1 MGLSLQIYGAI
12 ARILALSLLLVGGLG
27 VLWSPS
33 AGAQQP
39 TSEEEVRGRIQT
51 LRAQGRLD
59 ERLPEGLR
67 QAVGQVSKTLGL
79 EQQRGLATGS
89 PRKLKK
95 KEANLVT
102 RAGAGLTGVSSS
114 STSIADV
121 DGDQDEDLLITG
133 IDVAN
138 FATATLYQNLSGN
151 EAPTASDDSDQTGE
165 GESVTTAVLANDSD
179 PDGSLDASTVTIQS
193 SPSDGTASA
202 NSSTGEVTYT
212 PNSGFT
218 GTDSYTYTVK
228 DGDGAES
235 NEATVTIEVNEDNQV
250 PTASFTVDPSAP
262 KTGQEVV
269 FDASESEDPDGTIQ
283 SYEWDFGDGTSG
295 SGTTTPHSY
304 GDDGAY
310 TVTLTVA
317 DTSGASAEA
326 TSDLTVRP
334 SQMPASVTQSFGGDQ
349 KEDYRLVALP
359 DQSNGALSE
368 TISGSDWR
376 GFRETGASGD
386 QAYSRSECSGGCQF
400 GPGVGFWLIA
410 GQAWQVD
417 RTVETVTLSAGGTV
431 QISVQDGWNAV
442 SNPLETDVQWSAVQ
456 QATGTEQ
463 PLWRW
468 SGSWQQA
475 QTFRSAKEGDAYY
488 FRDDQ
493 VGQLTVPFPGVSGN
507 AAQAT
512 ADTARSQKRAL
523 ALSVLRIGEPVTT
536 VEAGVRPGTEAGLD
550 RHDLYGPPGYFGLAT
565 LRLMQEDPQADQAR
579 PTALAAEYR
588 APGGEGHSF
597 ALRLRAPADTALTLR
612 AENIDSFGGDE
623 VALVEEATGETHDL
637 RKRPTVT
644 IVPRSGTTRYRLL
657 IGSEAYVA
665 EKKRQIRPS
674 AVKLLL
680 NYPNPFSQQTTIEY
694 AVPEPKEVRLV
705 TYDVLGRRVATIA
718 DERREGGFHR
728 VRWEAGRGLPSGT
741 YFLRLRAGDRREP
754 KSCQW
759 CGSLAEEL

>member
-121 DGDQDEDLLITG
+121 DGDGNRDLLITG
-133 IDVAN
+133 RDAN
-138 FATATLYQNLSGN
+138 GDPTATLYL
-151 EAPTASDDSDQTGE
+151 
-165 GESVTTAVLANDSD
+165 
-179 PDGSLDASTVTIQS
+179 
-193 SPSDGTASA
+193 
-202 NSSTGEVTYT
+202 
-212 PNSGFT
+212 
-218 GTDSYTYTVK
+218 
-228 DGDGAES
+228 GDGQGGFS
-235 NEATVTIEVNEDNQV
+235 EA
-250 PTASFTVDPSAP
+250 
-262 KTGQEVV
+262 
-269 FDASESEDPDGTIQ
+269 
-283 SYEWDFGDGTSG
+283 
-295 SGTTTPHSY
+295 
-304 GDDGAY
+304 
-310 TVTLTVA
+310 
-317 DTSGASAEA
+317 
-326 TSDLTVRP
+326 
-334 SQMPASVTQSFGGDQ
+334 
-349 KEDYRLVALP
+349 
-359 DQSNGALSE
+359 
-368 TISGSDWR
+368 
-376 GFRETGASGD
+376 GASGD

-597 ALRLRAPADTALTLR
+597 ASGCER
-612 AENIDSFGGDE
+612 
-623 VALVEEATGETHDL
+623 
-637 RKRPTVT
+637 RPTRPLPCALKTLIPSAGTRWPWSRRPPGRPT
-644 IVPRSGTTRYRLL
+644 IFGNAPRSRSSRGQRRRA
-657 IGSEAYVA
+657 IGY
-665 EKKRQIRPS
+665 
-674 AVKLLL
+674 
-680 NYPNPFSQQTTIEY
+680 
-694 AVPEPKEVRLV
+694 
-705 TYDVLGRRVATIA
+705 
-718 DERREGGFHR
+718 
-728 VRWEAGRGLPSGT
+728 
-741 YFLRLRAGDRREP
+741 
-754 KSCQW
+754 
-759 CGSLAEEL
+759 

>member
-114 STSIADV
+114 STSTADV

-151 EAPTASDDSDQTGE
+151 EAPTTSDDSDQTGE

-228 DGDGAES
+228 DSDGAES
-235 NEATVTIEVNEDNQV
+235 NEATVTIEVNEDNQA

-368 TISGSDWR
+368 TISGSDCA
-376 GFRETGASGD
+376 ASG
-386 QAYSRSECSGGCQF
+386 RR
-400 GPGVGFWLIA
+400 GPAGTRPIA
-410 GQAWQVD
+410 AA
-417 RTVETVTLSAGGTV
+417 SA
-431 QISVQDGWNAV
+431 AV
-442 SNPLETDVQWSAVQ
+442 
-456 QATGTEQ
+456 
-463 PLWRW
+463 
-468 SGSWQQA
+468 
-475 QTFRSAKEGDAYY
+475 
-488 FRDDQ
+488 
-493 VGQLTVPFPGVSGN
+493 GVSSG
-507 AAQAT
+507 
-512 ADTARSQKRAL
+512 RAS
-523 ALSVLRIGEPVTT
+523 A
-536 VEAGVRPGTEAGLD
+536 
-550 RHDLYGPPGYFGLAT
+550 
-565 LRLMQEDPQADQAR
+565 
-579 PTALAAEYR
+579 
-588 APGGEGHSF
+588 
-597 ALRLRAPADTALTLR
+597 
-612 AENIDSFGGDE
+612 
-623 VALVEEATGETHDL
+623 
-637 RKRPTVT
+637 
-644 IVPRSGTTRYRLL
+644 SG
-657 IGSEAYVA
+657 
-665 EKKRQIRPS
+665 
-674 AVKLLL
+674 
-680 NYPNPFSQQTTIEY
+680 
-694 AVPEPKEVRLV
+694 
-705 TYDVLGRRVATIA
+705 
-718 DERREGGFHR
+718 
-728 VRWEAGRGLPSGT
+728 
-741 YFLRLRAGDRREP
+741 
-754 KSCQW
+754 
-759 CGSLAEEL
+759 

>member
-121 DGDQDEDLLITG
+121 DGDGNRDLLITG
-133 IDVAN
+133 RDAN
-138 FATATLYQNLSGN
+138 GDPTATLYL
-151 EAPTASDDSDQTGE
+151 
-165 GESVTTAVLANDSD
+165 
-179 PDGSLDASTVTIQS
+179 
-193 SPSDGTASA
+193 
-202 NSSTGEVTYT
+202 
-212 PNSGFT
+212 
-218 GTDSYTYTVK
+218 
-228 DGDGAES
+228 GDGQGGFS
-235 NEATVTIEVNEDNQV
+235 EA
-250 PTASFTVDPSAP
+250 
-262 KTGQEVV
+262 
-269 FDASESEDPDGTIQ
+269 
-283 SYEWDFGDGTSG
+283 
-295 SGTTTPHSY
+295 
-304 GDDGAY
+304 
-310 TVTLTVA
+310 
-317 DTSGASAEA
+317 
-326 TSDLTVRP
+326 
-334 SQMPASVTQSFGGDQ
+334 
-349 KEDYRLVALP
+349 
-359 DQSNGALSE
+359 
-368 TISGSDWR
+368 
-376 GFRETGASGD
+376 GASGD

-565 LRLMQEDPQADQAR
+565 LRLMQEDPQADPAR

-588 APGGEGHSF
+588 SFGGEGHSF
-597 ALRLRAPADTALTLR
+597 ALRLRAPVDTAFTLR
-612 AENIDSFGGDE
+612 AENTGSFGGDE
-623 VALVEEATGETHDL
+623 VALVEEATGEAHDL
-637 RKRPTVT
+637 RERPTVT
-644 IVPRSGTTRYRLL
+644 IVPRSETTRYRLL
-657 IGSEAYVA
+657 VGSEAYVT
-665 EKKRQIRPS
+665 EKKRQVRPS
-674 AVKLLL
+674 EVKLLP
-680 NYPNPFSQQTTIEY
+680 NYPNPFSRQTTIEY
-694 AVPEPKEVRLV
+694 ALPEAQTVRLV
-705 TYDVLGRRVATIA
+705 VYDVLGRRVATIA
-718 DERREGGFHR
+718 DGRREGGFHR

-741 YFLRLRAGDRREP
+741 YFLRLRAGEQTRTQKLPVVR
-754 KSCQW
+754 
-759 CGSLAEEL
+759 